1 MWIVFVILGLVTGLM
16 GALGLGGGTV
26 LIPLLSLI
34 GVGQKEAQLIN
45 VFSFVVMAFII
56 LIFNIK
62 NGLIDV
68 FPAIIFSC
76 VAVPFAV
83 IVALCVRGID
93 EHILKITFGMF
104 LLVMGAVEL
113 VCYLKKYHSK

>member
-1 MWIVFVILGLVTGLM
+1 MWTIFVILGIVTGLM
-16 GALGLGGGTV
+16 SALGLGGGTL
-26 LIPLLSLI
+26 LIPILSLV

-45 VFSFVVMAFII
+45 VFSFVVMASII

-62 NGLIDV
+62 NGLVDV
-68 FPAIIFSC
+68 FPAVVFSS

-83 IVALCVRGID
+83 LMAICVKGID
-93 EHILKITFGMF
+93 EHALKITFGVF
-104 LLVMGAVEL
+104 LLSIGVVEL

>member
-1 MWIVFVILGLVTGLM
+1 MWTIFVILGIVTGLM
-16 GALGLGGGTV
+16 SALGLGGGTL
-26 LIPLLSLI
+26 LIPILSLV

-62 NGLIDV
+62 NGLVDV
-68 FPAIIFSC
+68 FPAVVFSC
-76 VAVPFAV
+76 VAVPFA
-83 IVALCVRGID
+83 ALMAICVKGID
-93 EHILKITFGMF
+93 EHVLKITFGAF
-104 LLVMGAVEL
+104 LLSIGVVEL

>member
-1 MWIVFVILGLVTGLM
+1 MWTIFVILGIVTGLM
-16 GALGLGGGTV
+16 SALGLGGGTL
-26 LIPLLSLI
+26 LIPILSLV

-62 NGLIDV
+62 NGLVDV
-68 FPAIIFSC
+68 FPAVVFSS

-83 IVALCVRGID
+83 LMAICVKGID
-93 EHILKITFGMF
+93 EHALKITFGAF
-104 LLVMGAVEL
+104 LLSIGVVEL

>member
-45 VFSFVVMAFII
+45 VFSFVVMAFIV
-56 LIFNIK
+56 LIFNIR
-62 NGLIDV
+62 NGLVDV
-68 FPAIIFSC
+68 FPAVIFSC

-83 IVALCVRGID
+83 IIALCVRGID
-93 EHILKITFGMF
+93 EHVLKITFGAF
-104 LLVMGAVEL
+104 LLIMGAVEL